1 MEKIT
6 FIESLLADYILKI
19 ESWSKE
25 KLINELIEIK
35 FRELES
41 VANIDTLKKMNEKRK
56 SKS

>member
-19 ESWSKE
+19 EPWSKE

-41 VANIDTLKKMNEKRK
+41 IADIDLLKKENGKRK